1 MLNLVDITSGS
12 LRPESADKGGGV
24 RPQRA
29 DMAAGRFKVF
39 WCAMHL
45 SKHTYGTDGTDG
57 TENQAVLQS

>member
-39 WCAMHL
+39 WRQGGDTSMPAPAREDF
-45 SKHTYGTDGTDG
+45 DGTG
-57 TENQAVLQS
+57 SQFV